1 MFQVSDHGVLVD
13 GGAGRVAEQGVG
25 ERCER
30 VRAQDARERRKDGA
44 GLGKDEQG
52 EKTHVRIKKRSEK
65 LALGQEGYSSTKG
78 GGANGM
84 ANRIDAYAGQKSWM
98 ETHNNFADVLSGLS
112 AEFMGEKEKKKKKKD
127 KKKKKRKQR
136 KEKTSQGPSSDDGSD
151 GSDTKNGREHAMD
164 AFSFRKKNIR
174 NKRVNG
180 LSEKDLACLLG
191 GAPSASPARAG
202 GTHVDSNKKKKKKKK
217 DKKKKRKRASGSSD
231 EMSTDPAV
239 SNKPKVG
246 RGAGGFAERQGEKGE
261 EKKEKVMKRKR
272 KRREPK
278 KKRKEE
284 SEKTKD

>member
-1 MFQVSDHGVLVD
+1 MASSLTAAL
-13 GGAGRVAEQGVG
+13 GGSQNKAWANDANAFGRKMLEKMGW
-25 ERCER
+25 
-30 VRAQDARERRKDGA
+30 KDGA

-98 ETHNNFADVLSGLS
+98 ETHNNFAGVLAGLS
-112 AEFMGEKEKKKKKKD
+112 AEFMGEHEKKKKKKDKKD

-217 DKKKKRKRASGSSD
+217 DKKKKKRKRDSGSSD
-231 EMSTDPAV
+231 ETSTDPAV
-239 SNKPKVG
+239 SSKRRKSGEGP
-246 RGAGGFAERQGEKGE
+246 GALVERQGEKGE
-261 EKKEKVMKRKR
+261 EKKEKEKETK
-272 KRREPK
+272 KEKKSK
-278 KKRKEE
+278 KKKKKKNR
-284 SEKTKD
+284 EKSKD